1 MKHLDK
7 DAVKNSL
14 WGINSFLSACTGNK
28 YEKLMKEID
37 SGSYSHIEAFARKC
51 LINNKTACLR
61 LMQDNL
67 KEFAKLPINSIL
79 FSNEFW
85 QLCNM
90 NTLTIKDLQK
100 LQKYKYLYTTNNID
114 LSLFYNHTY
123 TFPEFLSI
131 SLKNRKLIEIYNSL
145 DPSMRVDEKL
155 RRIRQLFHESIR
167 MDNFPEDLISA
178 VAKTLSKEPLSDYIN
193 RHSYL
198 KETASISDFLYLESI
213 ESYNPGL
220 KEVINEITGRIDIL
234 AVVNNYNNPK
244 LKELGLK
251 DFKNAYV
258 SLDEDSAWLKE
269 ELPIPEEH
277 QKSFLEFCLQG
288 NASVTK
294 SYYDDQYEKGQKN
307 VLLLAKAAVYGKLDE
322 VKYENFNTEIGFTL
336 TGDQKEVWK
345 ENSKKQQYGLKA
357 TENKLYEDR
366 SCSNLDLHEL
376 QKRTI

>member
-193 RHSYL
+193 RH
-198 KETASISDFLYLESI
+198 
-213 ESYNPGL
+213 
-220 KEVINEITGRIDIL
+220 
-234 AVVNNYNNPK
+234 
-244 LKELGLK
+244 
-251 DFKNAYV
+251 
-258 SLDEDSAWLKE
+258 
-269 ELPIPEEH
+269 
-277 QKSFLEFCLQG
+277 
-288 NASVTK
+288 
-294 SYYDDQYEKGQKN
+294 
-307 VLLLAKAAVYGKLDE
+307 
-322 VKYENFNTEIGFTL
+322 
-336 TGDQKEVWK
+336 
-345 ENSKKQQYGLKA
+345 
-357 TENKLYEDR
+357 
-366 SCSNLDLHEL
+366 
-376 QKRTI
+376 